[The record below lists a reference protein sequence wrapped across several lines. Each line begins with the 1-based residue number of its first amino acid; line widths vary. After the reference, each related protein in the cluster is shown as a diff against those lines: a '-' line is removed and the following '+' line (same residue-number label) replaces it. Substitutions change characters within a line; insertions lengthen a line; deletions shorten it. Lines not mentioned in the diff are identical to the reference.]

1 MVKAVNT
8 AWEMA
13 RYHSAERHL
22 YPEVVEVLQ
31 QIKADHPTAIIGAVT
46 DGRSNPLFM
55 TFTLAPL
62 FDFSCSWEDDQ
73 GGRQKFFQELNQTAG
88 ETSQLTW
95 IYDEAR
101 HKYAVLK
108 QAAYG
113 MKTTKND
120 NDETEIPALVF
131 PDTYDDRVW
140 IHVGDDL
147 AFDVGGSAA
156 CGAKTIYAELADKY
170 EQTARHRYYDDQPQP
185 SWSTTPDNE
194 LRRRYEM
201 AKQAEEKVDV
211 RLHFLKRL
219 PEAVTTILEQNRN
232 E

>member
-1 MVKAVNT
+1 MVRAVNT

-13 RYHSAERHL
+13 RYHAAERHL

-31 QIKADHPTAIIGAVT
+31 QIKEEHPTAIIGAVT

-55 TFTLAPL
+55 TFTLAPY

-73 GGRQKFFQELNQTAG
+73 GGRQKFFQELGQTGG

-101 HKYAVLK
+101 YKYAVLK
-108 QAAYG
+108 QAADG
-113 MKTTKND
+113 MTTKNGK
-120 NDETEIPALVF
+120 EIPANPKVF

-194 LRRRYEM
+194 LRKRYEM

-211 RLHFLKRL
+211 RLRFLKRL
-219 PEAVTTILEQNRN
+219 PEAITTILEKQKS